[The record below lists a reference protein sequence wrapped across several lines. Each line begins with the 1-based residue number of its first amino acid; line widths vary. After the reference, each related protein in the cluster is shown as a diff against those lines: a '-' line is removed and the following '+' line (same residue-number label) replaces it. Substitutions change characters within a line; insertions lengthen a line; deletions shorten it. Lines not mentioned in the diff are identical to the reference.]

1 MIRAYAI
8 KANIRQYPRR
18 NSTQF
23 SHNFVAL
30 YKMKCGNK
38 IHPANSQ
45 NLASRFH
52 LEPSFLDFSS
62 RFSLILYPLSMTCS
76 GLESLLV
83 PLFSEYST
91 LKSNYKYLVRIF
103 CEYTCYWK
111 WFGHWNRMIDFES
124 PPSGFLVF
132 ILRPL
137 GYEPL
142 KISVWTC
149 ELISVGE
156 IAQWFLLFVGHST
169 STQGDNFSWK

>member
-1 MIRAYAI
+1 MQSSLISVNIPGEIQLNFHTILLRYTKWKAEI
-8 KANIRQYPRR
+8 KSIQQSETGFTLLSGCGVLLPWLKLP
-18 NSTQF
+18 F
-23 SHNFVAL
+23 SV
-30 YKMKCGNK
+30 
-38 IHPANSQ
+38 
-45 NLASRFH
+45 
-52 LEPSFLDFSS
+52 
-62 RFSLILYPLSMTCS
+62 ILYPLSMTCS
-76 GLESLLV
+76 GLESYLV
-83 PLFSEYST
+83 PLDSEYST

-124 PPSGFLVF
+124 PPSGFQVF